1 MEHGVM
7 VATVVSVAWI
17 LVQNLIMHLR
27 PAENRFG
34 AMLLGY
40 LLSLPFVF
48 LAYRWLPGFT
58 EAVSVE
64 SPTMGLFHA
73 YFFHLLLFLFYAEC
87 FYHVERSVTFRL
99 LVELLQSGPGGLP
112 LQAIQSRYTVDEMVE
127 QRLEVL
133 RTNGFL
139 KREGD
144 IWRLQPKGLFLA
156 SVTEAL
162 SWVFQ
167 SKAQYER
174 G

>member
-1 MEHGVM
+1 M
-7 VATVVSVAWI
+7 VAIVVSVAWI
-17 LVQNLIMHLR
+17 LVQNLIMHVR
-27 PAENRFG
+27 PAEHRFG

-40 LLSLPFVF
+40 LFSLPFVF
-48 LAYRWLPGFT
+48 LAYRWMPGFT
-58 EAVSVE
+58 DTVTME
-64 SPTMGLFHA
+64 SPTMGLIHA

-99 LVELLQSGPGGLP
+99 LVELLQSGPSGLP
-112 LQAIQSRYTVDEMVE
+112 LQAIQSRYSVDEMVE

-133 RTNGFL
+133 RNNGFL

-144 IWRLQPKGLFLA
+144 IWRLRPKGLFLA
-156 SVTEAL
+156 SATAAL

-167 SKAQYER
+167 SEAQYER